1 MCGWLS
7 SPSLA
12 AARHLILIT
21 AIEKAAASSIAH
33 GAARQGWS
41 CIKDT
46 AKPGGNNAVELPMA
60 IGGGEGG
67 GGMRGATQWGWHQR
81 MQKGGGNVK
90 PTEGNTQSR
99 HDYLV
104 H

>member
-60 IGGGEGG
+60 IGGGGG
-67 GGMRGATQWGWHQR
+67 GGRDEGSNTVGLAPEDAEGRGQCEA
-81 MQKGGGNVK
+81 N
-90 PTEGNTQSR
+90 
-99 HDYLV
+99 
-104 H
+104 